1 MKPLNNNTVRKGY
14 LRFSGFLIICVAVSV
29 FCFYSYM
36 KTASTEVKMI
46 MAKTVEYDNIYSAEL
61 NMVVAVDSIYQYMSL
76 MNSSPKIND
85 LLLQSVVSNR
95 KMQLQNQ
102 INALDEKDF
111 LLYKKLAGNINV
123 FLGVKDSIRL
133 AEKEESIVREDLM
146 RCVKENREIS
156 RKLKVGGIVFYTFL
170 LRLNFFGHKNAGM
183 VEWINPEQQKDGYVH

>member
-111 LLYKKLAGNINV
+111 MI
-123 FLGVKDSIRL
+123 
-133 AEKEESIVREDLM
+133 
-146 RCVKENREIS
+146 
-156 RKLKVGGIVFYTFL
+156 
-170 LRLNFFGHKNAGM
+170 
-183 VEWINPEQQKDGYVH
+183 

>member
-14 LRFSGFLIICVAVSV
+14 LRFSGFLIVCVAVSV

-46 MAKTVEYDNIYSAEL
+46 MSKTVEYDNIYSTEL
-61 NMVVAVDSIYQYMSL
+61 SMTVAVDSIYQYMSL

-95 KMQLQNQ
+95 KMQLQNK
-102 INALDEKDF
+102 INALDE
-111 LLYKKLAGNINV
+111 KLAGNINV

-133 AEKEESIVREDLM
+133 AEKEESVVREDLM

-156 RKLKVGGIVFYTFL
+156 RKLKVGGITYE
-170 LRLNFFGHKNAGM
+170 RK
-183 VEWINPEQQKDGYVH
+183 

>member
-29 FCFYSYM
+29 FCFYSDM

-156 RKLKVGGIVFYTFL
+156 RKLKVGGITYE
-170 LRLNFFGHKNAGM
+170 RK
-183 VEWINPEQQKDGYVH
+183 

>member
-1 MKPLNNNTVRKGY
+1 
-14 LRFSGFLIICVAVSV
+14 
-29 FCFYSYM
+29 
-36 KTASTEVKMI
+36 MI

-133 AEKEESIVREDLM
+133 AGKEESIVREDLM

-156 RKLKVGGIVFYTFL
+156 RKLKVGGITYE
-170 LRLNFFGHKNAGM
+170 RK
-183 VEWINPEQQKDGYVH
+183 

>member
-1 MKPLNNNTVRKGY
+1 
-14 LRFSGFLIICVAVSV
+14 
-29 FCFYSYM
+29 
-36 KTASTEVKMI
+36 MI

-123 FLGVKDSIRL
+123 FLGVKDSILL

-156 RKLKVGGIVFYTFL
+156 RKLKVGGITYE
-170 LRLNFFGHKNAGM
+170 RK
-183 VEWINPEQQKDGYVH
+183 

>member
-46 MAKTVEYDNIYSAEL
+46 MAKIVEYDNIYSAEL

-156 RKLKVGGIVFYTFL
+156 RKLKVGGITYE
-170 LRLNFFGHKNAGM
+170 RK
-183 VEWINPEQQKDGYVH
+183 

>member
-46 MAKTVEYDNIYSAEL
+46 MSKTVEYDNIYSTEL
-61 NMVVAVDSIYQYMSL
+61 SMTVAMDSIYQYMAL

-95 KMQLQNQ
+95 KMQLQNK

-133 AEKEESIVREDLM
+133 AEKEESVVREDLM

-156 RKLKVGGIVFYTFL
+156 RKLKVGGITYE
-170 LRLNFFGHKNAGM
+170 RK
-183 VEWINPEQQKDGYVH
+183 

>member
-1 MKPLNNNTVRKGY
+1 MKPLNNNTVKKGY
-14 LRFSGFLIICVAVSV
+14 LRFSGFLIICVAVTV

-46 MAKTVEYDNIYSAEL
+46 MTKTVEYDNIYSAEL

-95 KMQLQNQ
+95 KMQLQNR
-102 INALDEKDF
+102 INPLDERDF
-111 LLYKKLAGNINV
+111 VLYKKLAGNINV

-133 AEKEESIVREDLM
+133 AEKEENVARDDLK

-156 RKLKVGGIVFYTFL
+156 RKLKVGGIIYE
-170 LRLNFFGHKNAGM
+170 RK
-183 VEWINPEQQKDGYVH
+183 

>member
-1 MKPLNNNTVRKGY
+1 M
-14 LRFSGFLIICVAVSV
+14 
-29 FCFYSYM
+29 M
-36 KTASTEVKMI
+36 

-156 RKLKVGGIVFYTFL
+156 RKLKVGGITYE
-170 LRLNFFGHKNAGM
+170 RK
-183 VEWINPEQQKDGYVH
+183 

>member
-1 MKPLNNNTVRKGY
+1 
-14 LRFSGFLIICVAVSV
+14 
-29 FCFYSYM
+29 
-36 KTASTEVKMI
+36 
-46 MAKTVEYDNIYSAEL
+46 
-61 NMVVAVDSIYQYMSL
+61 

-156 RKLKVGGIVFYTFL
+156 RKLKVGGITYE
-170 LRLNFFGHKNAGM
+170 RK
-183 VEWINPEQQKDGYVH
+183 

>member
-1 MKPLNNNTVRKGY
+1 
-14 LRFSGFLIICVAVSV
+14 
-29 FCFYSYM
+29 
-36 KTASTEVKMI
+36 MI

-133 AEKEESIVREDLM
+133 AEKEESILREDLM

-156 RKLKVGGIVFYTFL
+156 RKLKVGGITYE
-170 LRLNFFGHKNAGM
+170 RK
-183 VEWINPEQQKDGYVH
+183 

>member
-1 MKPLNNNTVRKGY
+1 
-14 LRFSGFLIICVAVSV
+14 
-29 FCFYSYM
+29 
-36 KTASTEVKMI
+36 MI

-111 LLYKKLAGNINV
+111 LLYKTLAGNINV

-156 RKLKVGGIVFYTFL
+156 RKLKVGGITYE
-170 LRLNFFGHKNAGM
+170 RK
-183 VEWINPEQQKDGYVH
+183 

>member
-1 MKPLNNNTVRKGY
+1 
-14 LRFSGFLIICVAVSV
+14 
-29 FCFYSYM
+29 M

-156 RKLKVGGIVFYTFL
+156 RKLKVGGITYE
-170 LRLNFFGHKNAGM
+170 RK
-183 VEWINPEQQKDGYVH
+183 

>member
-146 RCVKENREIS
+146 RCVKENRGDIKKTKS
-156 RKLKVGGIVFYTFL
+156 WRNYL
-170 LRLNFFGHKNAGM
+170 
-183 VEWINPEQQKDGYVH
+183 

>member
-36 KTASTEVKMI
+36 RTASTEVKMI
-46 MAKTVEYDNIYSAEL
+46 MAKTMEYDNIYSAEL
-61 NMVVAVDSIYQYMSL
+61 NMAAAVDSIYQYMSL

-95 KMQLQNQ
+95 KMQLQNR
-102 INALDEKDF
+102 INGLDERDF

-123 FLGVKDSIRL
+123 FLGVKDSILL
-133 AEKEESIVREDLM
+133 AEKEESVVREDLL
-146 RCVKENREIS
+146 RCVRENREIS
-156 RKLKVGGIVFYTFL
+156 RKLKVGGITYE
-170 LRLNFFGHKNAGM
+170 RK
-183 VEWINPEQQKDGYVH
+183 